1 MIGDVDSLDINPD
14 GARRAAGGVPSVRRG
29 YVDGRYGQIHYR
41 HAAVPGASRR
51 PLVLLHQTPA
61 SSFEYEPLIAAMATD
76 RHVVAFDTPGYG
88 MSDAPPAAL
97 SMTAYAE
104 CLVDAA
110 AHLNL
115 TCDTGCD
122 VFGVHTGAL
131 LAIEFALAAPVAVR
145 HVVCSGIPLRSA
157 AERADR
163 LQAAH
168 DATDALDEAGRGAL
182 ALAAPLWDFIVTQR
196 TPGVP
201 LRRAAQLWA
210 DKLAPIDRASWAYQG
225 VWRYDYGARLPLI
238 RQPFLLLQPPEDIAA
253 QSRAAAA
260 LVSDA
265 RIVEIERF
273 PRDILELPQSLDRI
287 GEALRRFL
295 DGPHT

>member
-1 MIGDVDSLDINPD
+1 MMGLTTLLECGAARTIPD
-14 GARRAAGGVPSVRRG
+14 RSKAPAIRRG

-41 HAAVPGASRR
+41 HAAALGASAR
-51 PLVLLHQTPA
+51 PLVLLHQNPA

-88 MSDAPPAAL
+88 MSDDPPSAL
-97 SMTAYAE
+97 SMAGYSG

-110 AHLNL
+110 AQLDL
-115 TCDTGCD
+115 TGRAGCD

-131 LAIEFALAAPVAVR
+131 LAIEFALAAPDAVR
-145 HVVCSGIPLRSA
+145 HVACSGIPMRSA

-168 DATDALDEAGRGAL
+168 DATDALDETGVGAL
-182 ALAAPLWDFIVTQR
+182 ALAAPLWDFIVAQR
-196 TPGVP
+196 LPGVP

-225 VWRYDYGARLPLI
+225 VWSYDYEARLPLI
-238 RQPFLLLQPPEDIAA
+238 RQPFLLIQPPEEIAA

-265 RIVEIERF
+265 RIVEMAGF
-273 PRDILELPQSLDRI
+273 PRDSLELPHSLDQI
-287 GEALRRFL
+287 GSALRRFF
-295 DGPHT
+295 DGPHL

>member
-1 MIGDVDSLDINPD
+1 MM
-14 GARRAAGGVPSVRRG
+14 GVPTMLDRSPSEAGRDRRKAPIVRRG
-29 YVDGRYGQIHYR
+29 YVDGRYGQVHYR
-41 HAAVPGASRR
+41 HAAAPGASGR
-51 PLVLLHQTPA
+51 PLVLLHQNPA

-88 MSDAPPAAL
+88 MSDDPPSAL
-97 SMTAYAE
+97 SMAGYAACFVE
-104 CLVDAA
+104 AA
-110 AHLNL
+110 AQLGL
-115 TCDTGCD
+115 MGDTGCD

-131 LAIEFALAAPVAVR
+131 LAIEFALAAPDAVR
-145 HVVCSGIPLRSA
+145 HVACAGIPMRSDG
-157 AERADR
+157 ERADR

-168 DATDALDEAGRGAL
+168 DATDALDEAGTGAL
-182 ALAAPLWDFIVTQR
+182 ALAAPLWDFVVARR
-196 TPGVP
+196 TPGVS
-201 LRRAAQLWA
+201 LRRAAKLWV

-225 VWRYDYGARLPLI
+225 VWRYDYDARLPLI

-273 PRDILELPQSLDRI
+273 PRDILELPQSLDQI
-287 GEALRRFL
+287 GQALRRFL
-295 DGPHT
+295 DGPQT

>member
-1 MIGDVDSLDINPD
+1 MIGDVDSLDISSD
-14 GARRAAGGVPSVRRG
+14 RSRRGAGGVSSVRRG
-29 YVDGRYGQIHYR
+29 YVDGRYGQVHYR
-41 HAAVPGASRR
+41 HAAAPGASRR

-97 SMTAYAE
+97 SMAAYAE
-104 CLVDAA
+104 ALVEAA
-110 AHLNL
+110 AHLGL
-115 TCDTGCD
+115 TGDTGCD

-131 LAIEFALAAPVAVR
+131 LAIEFALAAPDSIR
-145 HVVCSGIPLRSA
+145 HVACSGIPMRNA

-168 DATDALDEAGRGAL
+168 DATDALDEAGTGAL
-182 ALAAPLWDFIVTQR
+182 ALAAPLWDFIVAQR

-201 LRRAAQLWA
+201 LRRAAQLWV

-225 VWRYDYGARLPLI
+225 VWRYDYAARLPLI
-238 RQPFLLLQPPEDIAA
+238 RQPFLLLQPPEEIAA
-253 QSRAAAA
+253 QSRAAAV

-265 RIVEIERF
+265 RIVEMAGF
-273 PRDILELPQSLDRI
+273 PRDSLELPHSLDQI
-287 GEALRRFL
+287 GSALRRFF
-295 DGPHT
+295 DGPHL